1 MVDVGVDADGCS
13 AQGDVLVAGDGFGA
27 GEVVAT
33 SEGGWSS
40 HELFERSGLVVD
52 VADLQ
57 SGRAVAGHEDRS
69 ACLES
74 GEHALFAVGHRVVG
88 AEHHGERHGRGGESP
103 VGVRREESVL
113 AEQLVEAV
121 FDLGL
126 ASVVGVVF
134 GDGPVLRLVGDGG
147 AGEHIVADCVAEE
160 LHHDVDVFGVVR
172 RHVVHTV
179 PFGAAEHC
187 PELLVVGA
195 VGDQSAD

>member
-1 MVDVGVDADGCS
+1 MRCS
-13 AQGDVLVAGDGFGA
+13 RSVIALWGPSTMENGTVVAGNP
-27 GEVVAT
+27 
-33 SEGGWSS
+33 
-40 HELFERSGLVVD
+40 
-52 VADLQ
+52 Q
-57 SGRAVAGHEDRS
+57 S
-69 ACLES
+69 AC
-74 GEHALFAVGHRVVG
+74 AAK
-88 AEHHGERHGRGGESP
+88 SP
-103 VGVRREESVL
+103 VF

-187 PELLVVGA
+187 PELLVIGA
-195 VGDQSAD
+195 VGDQSADRVGDVGFGAASIAYRDLVALADQFVHEGQAVELGATHHQDSHDISFVPDRRWRLLHTSSAGGMVTSRRGV